1 MRHHLAAPA
10 KAQDIDYSL
19 PRITSQHLGSLVAA
33 REQAETV
40 SPNKVTDSPWFAQE
54 APRLSTNSPG
64 GTLSPRQSGTAGLQ
78 TQAQG

>member
-1 MRHHLAAPA
+1 M
-10 KAQDIDYSL
+10 
-19 PRITSQHLGSLVAA
+19 AA

-64 GTLSPRQSGTAGLQ
+64 GALSPRQSGTAGLQ
-78 TQAQG
+78 TQAQGHPI